1 MPSSFEYAT
10 VLSPL
15 TADGVRTIT
24 LDRPG
29 SLNAMN
35 RQLIDDVAAAF
46 EDAHADTTTR
56 AIVFTGAGRAFCA
69 GDDRREHVHPQNEEE
84 ARDLVL
90 AIQQCTE
97 AIMFGAKPVVG
108 AINGWAVGGGFEWAI
123 NCDFPIWAETARGFF
138 PEVSLNL
145 FVTGAVSSLL
155 PALVGLNTAREMLFL
170 GHRYTATELH
180 RMGVAWRVVPD
191 DQLQAEAAAVAAQLA
206 GLPTLSVQA
215 MKRTLNSTAT
225 TDLRAA
231 LAAETAATVAGFL
244 DPLTT
249 QLLQDFG

>member
-1 MPSSFEYAT
+1 M
-10 VLSPL
+10 
-15 TADGVRTIT
+15 
-24 LDRPG
+24 
-29 SLNAMN
+29 
-35 RQLIDDVAAAF
+35 
-46 EDAHADTTTR
+46 
-56 AIVFTGAGRAFCA
+56 
-69 GDDRREHVHPQNEEE
+69 
-84 ARDLVL
+84 
-90 AIQQCTE
+90 
-97 AIMFGAKPVVG
+97 
-108 AINGWAVGGGFEWAI
+108 
-123 NCDFPIWAETARGFF
+123 
-138 PEVSLNL
+138 
-145 FVTGAVSSLL
+145 
-155 PALVGLNTAREMLFL
+155 GLNTAREMLFL
-170 GHRYTATELH
+170 GHRYTAADLH

>member
-1 MPSSFEYAT
+1 
-10 VLSPL
+10 
-15 TADGVRTIT
+15 
-24 LDRPG
+24 
-29 SLNAMN
+29 
-35 RQLIDDVAAAF
+35 
-46 EDAHADTTTR
+46 
-56 AIVFTGAGRAFCA
+56 
-69 GDDRREHVHPQNEEE
+69 
-84 ARDLVL
+84 
-90 AIQQCTE
+90 
-97 AIMFGAKPVVG
+97 MFGAKPVVG

-170 GHRYTATELH
+170 GHRYTAAELH